1 MSVVLLYLFLM
12 FEFIRKAAAVNF
24 MLLNFLKISKIL
36 FLNISKEK
44 LTFSCLV
51 GSCYGQVVESF
62 SKSLVKQS

>member
-44 LTFSCLV
+44 LTFLALSALV
-51 GSCYGQVVESF
+51 T
-62 SKSLVKQS
+62 VKL